1 MFYRDDQITW
11 PQSPFAC
18 RVNFQNLTED
28 SLRFKS
34 FGVHL
39 VMTQDDED
47 LSIFMEDGES
57 ESDDFEDANER
68 FDGDNCVDLCEDEQD
83 SEHDYFSCEDNEDGY
98 FY

>member
-18 RVNFQNLTED
+18 RVNFLKLTLD
-28 SLRFKS
+28 SQRFKS

-47 LSIFMEDGES
+47 PSIFTEDGES
-57 ESDDFEDANER
+57 ESDDLED
-68 FDGDNCVDLCEDEQD
+68 DNCIDLCEDEQD
-83 SEHDYFSCEDNEDGY
+83 SEPDYFSCEDNEDGY